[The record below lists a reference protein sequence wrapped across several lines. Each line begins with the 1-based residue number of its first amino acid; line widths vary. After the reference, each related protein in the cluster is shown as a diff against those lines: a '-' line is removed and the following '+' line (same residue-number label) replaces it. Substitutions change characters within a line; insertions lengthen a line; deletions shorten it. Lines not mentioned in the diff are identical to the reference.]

1 MRWNR
6 RWFRV
11 GSIVLA
17 LLLVCTVSY
26 GQTWNEFFKQ
36 KKTQKKYLLQQI
48 AALKVY
54 GDYLKKGY
62 ELASGGLSVVRDIS
76 DGEFS
81 LHNIFVSGLKRVSP
95 AVRNDV
101 RVTEIVALQV
111 EILRG
116 FGELRH
122 SDFLSAGDLAYIH
135 LVQAAVVADCFS
147 DLEELLLLVTSG
159 KLEMRDDERLGRLAG
174 IYSRMLD
181 KSGFARDFCGS
192 VSQLISQRKAGQDEL
207 GSVVEMFHLE

>member
-6 RWFRV
+6 SWFRV

-62 ELASGGLSVVRDIS
+62 ELASGGLGVMRDIS

-81 LHNIFVSGLKRVSP
+81 LHNAFISGLKQVSP

-101 RVTEIVALQV
+101 RVAEIAALQV
-111 EILRG
+111 EILQS
-116 FGELRH
+116 FGEVKQRV
-122 SDFLSAGDLAYIH
+122 FLSAGDLAYIQ

-147 DLEELLLLVTSG
+147 DLQELLLVVASG
-159 KLEMRDDERLGRLAG
+159 KLEMSDDERLQRLAG

-181 KSGFARDFCGS
+181 RSGFARDFCGN
-192 VSQLISQRKAGQDEL
+192 VSQLIFQRKAGQGEL